1 MNENDDIL
9 ESLNYELP
17 FTENLIYDNKNL
29 LKLIYVC
36 FYIIIGNFYRKI
48 AYHIKSRYRYLGKLI
63 YYD

>member
-36 FYIIIGNFYRKI
+36 FYIIIGNFY
-48 AYHIKSRYRYLGKLI
+48 
-63 YYD
+63 